1 MQVVIFPL
9 PRGSTD
15 ADIVE
20 DAGGKGRGKTE
31 RGERFQTPFQN
42 LTVSLISGFSGR
54 PIDSACRHDART

>member
-1 MQVVIFPL
+1 MQVVIFL
-9 PRGSTD
+9 FRAVRAD

-54 PIDSACRHDART
+54 P